1 VIRPERK
8 SDFAVWP
15 MLSNKPLVLV
25 GRAIDG
31 QPKLFAPRVRAL
43 NMDKDKG
50 KGKQF
55 MDQCIP
61 NKRRM
66 ETVTNEAL
74 TMIKTD

>member
-1 VIRPERK
+1 
-8 SDFAVWP
+8 

-43 NMDKDKG
+43 NISKS
-50 KGKQF
+50 KQF